1 MDEMMGICKVFA
13 GNFVPKNWA
22 LCGGQLLPISQN
34 QALYS
39 IIGTIYGGDGI
50 NTFGL
55 PDCRGRAVIGT
66 GTAPGL
72 TPRQPGNTGGVE
84 SVTLQANQA
93 PVHNHAATAS
103 DKMRANSGGAG
114 TTDPSGAALAEAG
127 DDIYNQ
133 SAPDVDMIDDSVS
146 VTVTVQNNS
155 GGGQAHQNMQPWIA
169 MNWIICLVGQ
179 YPSRS

>member
-1 MDEMMGICKVFA
+1 MDDMLAICKVFA
-13 GNFVPKNWA
+13 GDFAPKNWA
-22 LCGGQLLPISQN
+22 LCQGQLLPISQN
-34 QALYS
+34 TALYALL
-39 IIGTIYGGDGI
+39 GTKYGGDGRT
-50 NTFGL
+50 TFGL

-66 GTAPGL
+66 GRGPGL
-72 TPRQPGNTGGVE
+72 TDRSLGRTGGAE
-84 SVTLQANQA
+84 RVTLQANQS
-93 PVHNHAATAS
+93 PVHNHTATAS
-103 DKMRANSGGAG
+103 AKMRANSGGAG

-133 SAPDVDMIDDSVS
+133 NAPDVDMIDDSVS

-169 MNWIICLVGQ
+169 MNWIICLEGR